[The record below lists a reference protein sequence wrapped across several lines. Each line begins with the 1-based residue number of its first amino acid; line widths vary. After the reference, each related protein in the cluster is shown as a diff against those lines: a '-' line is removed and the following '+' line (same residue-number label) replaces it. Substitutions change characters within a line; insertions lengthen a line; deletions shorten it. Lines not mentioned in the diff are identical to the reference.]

1 VLNSLIKQKSISI
14 DVTAKS
20 EVNAY
25 EIALHRQVLDIFKK
39 KKHQRMGKDSKE
51 QTTVSR
57 AKRTR
62 IK

>member
-1 VLNSLIKQKSISI
+1 LFRASIKKSVLNSLIKQKSISI

-39 KKHQRMGKDSKE
+39 KEASAYGKG
-51 QTTVSR
+51 
-57 AKRTR
+57 
-62 IK
+62 